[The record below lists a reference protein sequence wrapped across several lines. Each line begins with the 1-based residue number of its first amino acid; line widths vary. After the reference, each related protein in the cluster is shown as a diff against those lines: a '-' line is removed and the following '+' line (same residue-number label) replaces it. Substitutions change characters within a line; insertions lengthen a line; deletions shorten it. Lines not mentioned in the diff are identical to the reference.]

1 VADDVSVD
9 RESTP
14 DKNAGLAK
22 KLDVAGWGLFFIWV
36 GTALLMDFSWGVGL
50 VGVAV
55 ITLGGQAVRKYFGIA
70 LEKFWV
76 VCGLLFLVGGLW
88 ELYRVE
94 VSLVP
99 FLLIVAGGALLV
111 SLAFGTHRGSD

>member
-1 VADDVSVD
+1 MADEVPVN
-9 RESTP
+9 RESTTN
-14 DKNAGLAK
+14 KNSGLAQK
-22 KLDVAGWGLFFIWV
+22 VDVAGWGLFFIWV
-36 GTALLMDFSWGVGL
+36 GIALLMDFSWGVGL
-50 VGVAV
+50 LGVAV

-76 VCGLLFLVGGLW
+76 VCGLLFLVGGVW

-99 FLLIVAGGALLV
+99 ILLIVAGGALLV